1 MSKDFP
7 GSFVAGYEPYWR
19 RSAKEIEEAI
29 KSSTIVLDTNA
40 LVNLYRMAA
49 QGRAEYFAVLSH
61 VSDQLWIPRQVV
73 DEFHKVRLS
82 AVASHISG
90 LKSKSA
96 AVGEAAEAL
105 QAALRDFA
113 RLYSLADGR
122 VAEYMEPLDRSIS
135 GILDHVKND
144 VEGFDLEPGR
154 LASHDPIMNRLAE
167 ILEGKVGSGIP
178 MEEMEAALKEAERRG
193 VEKIPPGYK
202 DWEQKGSD
210 GAGDYLIWREMI
222 AYAKSVK
229 RQVLFVTSDV
239 KDDWFRRQS
248 GFVIGPRPEL
258 VKEMREEA
266 DSRYHHLTLAEFLGT
281 ASRALGVFVSTNTIS
296 RAKELERDRV
306 QTVYREDLENRVA
319 EARHALAD
327 SRKRREILSG
337 ELDVVHRRVMERQYQ
352 AKLMKEALARDE
364 SVTAEQVKIQGRVL
378 DELTQRLQAD
388 KIKRAHLRRE
398 MAKHDEE
405 LEGLQG
411 ALWGYE
417 SSLEELIRSR

>member
-1 MSKDFP
+1 MSEDVP

-19 RSAKEIEEAI
+19 RSIEEIEAAI

-49 QGRAEYFAVLSH
+49 EGRAEYFAVLSH
-61 VSDQLWIPRQVV
+61 VSKRLWIPRQVV

-96 AVGEAAEAL
+96 AVGEAAEKL

-122 VAEYMEPLDRSIS
+122 VAEYMKPLDSAIS

-178 MEEMEAALKEAERRG
+178 VADMPDALKEAERRG
-193 VEKIPPGYK
+193 AEKVPPGYK

-210 GAGDYLIWREMI
+210 GVGDYLIWREMI
-222 AYAKSVK
+222 EYAKTVK
-229 RQVLFVTSDV
+229 RGVLFVTSDV

-258 VKEMREEA
+258 VKEMREEG

-306 QTVYREDLENRVA
+306 RTANREELEDRVA
-319 EARHALAD
+319 AVRHAHAD
-327 SRKRREILSG
+327 SKKQREIMSG
-337 ELDVVHRRVMERQYQ
+337 ELELIHRRVLEQTYQ
-352 AKLMKEALARDE
+352 AKLMKEALTDGKPM
-364 SVTAEQVKIQGRVL
+364 TAEEIRIRGVKL
-378 DELTQRLQAD
+378 DALTQELQAD
-388 KIKRAHLRRE
+388 KIERARLRRKL
-398 MAKHDEE
+398 AKQDEE
-405 LEGLQG
+405 VKMLQES
-411 ALWGYE
+411 LWGYE
-417 SSLEELIRSR
+417 ASLEELIRGR